1 MYADTI
7 QQIAKTL
14 TALEQ
19 LRLLIQTEFDS
30 PTTNSEA
37 IDLIDINADIR
48 QLSQTLIRI
57 GGVEVTEKLSWLP
70 ANTAYLGGNTF

>member
-7 QQIAKTL
+7 QQIADTL

-19 LRLLIQTEFDS
+19 LRLLISAESASNGT
-30 PTTNSEA
+30 
-37 IDLIDINADIR
+37 IDINADIR
-48 QLSQTLIRI
+48 QLSQTLIRV

-70 ANTAYLGGNTF
+70 ENTAYLGARL

>member
-7 QQIAKTL
+7 QQIADTL

-19 LRLLIQTEFDS
+19 LRLLISVESVSGDTV
-30 PTTNSEA
+30 
-37 IDLIDINADIR
+37 DINADIR

-70 ANTAYLGGNTF
+70 ANTAHLGGTI

>member
-19 LRLLIQTEFDS
+19 LRLLISAEFDS

-37 IDLIDINADIR
+37 IDLVDINADIR

-70 ANTAYLGGNTF
+70 ADTAYLGSNTF